1 MKWLLLKIIGFYR
14 KYISPAT
21 PPSCRFH
28 PTCSEYGMTAI
39 SRFGAIKG
47 SYMSIVRILKCNPF
61 HKGGFDPVPQKKNKN
76 KPTSS

>member
-61 HKGGFDPVPQKKNKN
+61 HKGGFDPVPKKKE
-76 KPTSS
+76 

>member
-1 MKWLLLKIIGFYR
+1 MKWILLKIIGFYR

-47 SYMSIVRILKCNPF
+47 SYLAIVRILKCNPF
-61 HKGGFDPVPQKKNKN
+61 HDGGFDPVPEKRNKN
-76 KPTSS
+76 KST

>member
-14 KYISPAT
+14 KYISPMT

-39 SRFGAIKG
+39 SRFGAFKG
-47 SYMSIVRILKCNPF
+47 SFLTIVRMLKCNPF
-61 HKGGFDPVPQKKNKN
+61 HSGGFDPVPEKKK
-76 KPTSS
+76 

>member
-14 KYISPAT
+14 KYISPMT

-39 SRFGAIKG
+39 SRFGAFKG
-47 SYMSIVRILKCNPF
+47 TFLTVIRILKCNPF
-61 HKGGFDPVPQKKNKN
+61 HSGGFDPVPEKKK
-76 KPTSS
+76 

>member
-14 KYISPAT
+14 KYISPMT

-39 SRFGAIKG
+39 SRFGAFKG
-47 SYMSIVRILKCNPF
+47 SFLTIVRILKCNPF
-61 HKGGFDPVPQKKNKN
+61 HSGGFDPVPEKKK
-76 KPTSS
+76 